1 MSKTRKLLIASIFL
15 IALPAHAT
23 LIEATF
29 SVDLPVFTEPNLDP
43 LDQLFTA
50 NSITQLIGTARWD
63 SADIPSYCAAGCSI
77 SPLATENTFA
87 TNIDSLFDTS
97 PQWFNLI
104 TGPDVPNG
112 IKLRLN
118 LISWK
123 ILIGDADGVGSARG
137 ASYTLSLSQ
146 SGDNPLWNFT
156 RTQRFDCD
164 SRRECQTTSYSL
176 VDESDFNVDYRVVP
190 APSTLALFGI
200 GLAGLGWSR
209 RKKA

>member
-137 ASYTLSLSQ
+137 ASYTLSLLFCGKTGP
-146 SGDNPLWNFT
+146 SGDRRKMLQRLRFPHGNPNLLTLCSSDT
-156 RTQRFDCD
+156 RTIQHWCLRHF
-164 SRRECQTTSYSL
+164 
-176 VDESDFNVDYRVVP
+176 
-190 APSTLALFGI
+190 
-200 GLAGLGWSR
+200 
-209 RKKA
+209 